1 MKCLL
6 CESPQPAPFKVLRK
20 PERSY
25 YHCADCDLIF
35 MAPAERMTSQDEK
48 ARYDLH
54 QNEDQAGYRAFLA
67 PLIKEV
73 DLFAEKAQRLPRDI
87 SALDFGCGPTAFLG
101 STLVGKGYHVTN
113 YDLFYF
119 PDQDALRK
127 TYHVITSTEVWEHFH
142 DPRVEIERQLRL
154 LKTGGILAV
163 MTSAH
168 KGEAHFH
175 DWHYRRD
182 LTHVTFFSEKTMT
195 WLAEHFKLQV
205 LKAKSPYWIFQKW
218 SE

>member
-6 CESPQPAPFKVLRK
+6 CESPNPAPFKVIRK
-20 PERSY
+20 PERGY
-25 YHCADCDLIF
+25 YHCDTCDLIF
-35 MAPAERMTSQDEK
+35 MAPTERMTPVDEK

-54 QNEDQAGYRAFLA
+54 QNEDQAGYRAFLE
-67 PLIKEV
+67 PLAKDV
-73 DLFAEKAQRLPRDI
+73 DQFVEKTGRQTRDI
-87 SALDFGCGPTAFLG
+87 SILDFGCGPTAFLG
-101 STLVGKGYHVTN
+101 ANFIAKGYQVTN
-113 YDLFYF
+113 YDLYYF

-127 TYHVITSTEVWEHFH
+127 SYHVVTSTEVWEHLYE
-142 DPRVEIERQLRL
+142 PRAEIERQLRI

-182 LTHVTFFSEKTMT
+182 MTHVTFFSEKTMQ
-195 WLAEHFKLQV
+195 WLADHFKLQI
-205 LKAKSPYWIFQKW
+205 LKSKSPYWVFQKW
-218 SE
+218 S

>member
-6 CESPQPAPFKVLRK
+6 CESPQPAPFKVIRK

-25 YHCADCDLIF
+25 YHCAECDLIF
-35 MAPAERMTSQDEK
+35 MAPAERMSPQDEK
-48 ARYDLH
+48 ARYDQH
-54 QNEDQAGYRAFLA
+54 QNEDQAGYRAFLE
-67 PLIKEV
+67 PLVKEV
-73 DLFAEKAQRLPRDI
+73 DLFTEKAQRQTREI

-101 STLVGKGYHVTN
+101 STLVGKGYQVTN
-113 YDLFYF
+113 YDLYYF

-127 TYHVITSTEVWEHFH
+127 TYHVITSTEVWEHFY
-142 DPRVEIERQLRL
+142 DPRGEIERQLRL
-154 LKTGGILAV
+154 LKSGGILAV

-182 LTHVTFFSEKTMT
+182 MTHVTFFSEKTMA
-195 WLAEHFKLQV
+195 WIADHFKLQL
-205 LKAKSPYWIFQKW
+205 LKSKSPYWIFQKW
-218 SE
+218 S